1 MSILAVSFRPRVAN
15 HFSGID
21 DLVETR
27 LVDVPGLEAS
37 EVLATNLGG
46 EDPHP
51 ASKLWLLSFPEL
63 LSIPAC
69 RHGHE

>member
-27 LVDVPGLEAS
+27 LVDVPGLESSLPIWAARTPI
-37 EVLATNLGG
+37 LRR
-46 EDPHP
+46 
-51 ASKLWLLSFPEL
+51 
-63 LSIPAC
+63 SIVFI
-69 RHGHE
+69 RT